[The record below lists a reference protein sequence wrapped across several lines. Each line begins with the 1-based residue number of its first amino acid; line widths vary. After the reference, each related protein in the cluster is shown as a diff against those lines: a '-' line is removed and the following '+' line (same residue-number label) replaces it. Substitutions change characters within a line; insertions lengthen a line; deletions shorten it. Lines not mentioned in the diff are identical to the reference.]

1 MIVTWRRKIDKQIAR
16 MPLLEQKKFK
26 LLVNDIKNKGA
37 IQPGWRNFSSLVKN
51 KYHCHLSLSW
61 VACWELKDNKIEVEV
76 YYVGSRES
84 APY

>member
-37 IQPGWRNFSSLVKN
+37 IQPGWRNFSSLGKN
-51 KYHCHLSLSW
+51 K
-61 VACWELKDNKIEVEV
+61 
-76 YYVGSRES
+76 
-84 APY
+84 